1 MLFSYCARITI
12 TMAFVSRELQT
23 IYYGQNLP
31 SFFFLFM
38 LMSSVSFLP
47 LFSAEMVGGKTDG
60 AGAERGEG
68 SEVEGIAVEEE
79 VFVVGGQTERPG
91 GSTDE
96 QGAAVVGL

>member
-1 MLFSYCARITI
+1 M
-12 TMAFVSRELQT
+12 
-23 IYYGQNLP
+23 
-31 SFFFLFM
+31 
-38 LMSSVSFLP
+38 
-47 LFSAEMVGGKTDG
+47 GGKTDG